1 MLGDFLGRSFFDRVM
16 FLHDRFK
23 KKKKLH
29 KGFAEWDEEDLDDMT
44 DQMKTWIWNKQQA
57 RMRDERRLS
66 HIRITALRVARFADS
81 ERLEARQ
88 SDDAP

>member
-1 MLGDFLGRSFFDRVM
+1 M
-16 FLHDRFK
+16 FLHDTFK

-29 KGFAEWDEEDLDDMT
+29 KGFVEWDDEDLEDMT

-66 HIRITALRVARFADS
+66 HMRITAIKVAKFSDLEE
-81 ERLEARQ
+81 ERARQ
-88 SDDAP
+88 TSDAP